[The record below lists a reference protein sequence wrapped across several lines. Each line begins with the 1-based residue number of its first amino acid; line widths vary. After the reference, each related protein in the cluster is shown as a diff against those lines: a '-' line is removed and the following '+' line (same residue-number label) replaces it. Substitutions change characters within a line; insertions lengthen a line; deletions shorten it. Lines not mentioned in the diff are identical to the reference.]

1 MDPLLQSIN
10 DLGYQML
17 GVAVSDDPESINELK
32 RMRLILEK
40 KITALSNVQN
50 SKDKDYKNLYEKF
63 VSVKRDLRSANLT
76 VANLRKQIAE
86 LNEETKKLRTEA
98 DNSINLSFLDE
109 PMNLSDDD
117 EKEDKE
123 KIKSAEELTTNNPPE
138 NDPAENEPAE

>member
-1 MDPLLQSIN
+1 
-10 DLGYQML
+10 
-17 GVAVSDDPESINELK
+17 
-32 RMRLILEK
+32 MRLILEK